1 MFFSSQYSTSQSE
14 EVREPLITETGREKR
29 FKLNNAATYGIY
41 NRSDFMARCHKFC
54 WKINGRDGPTLRRL
68 LWFGGKSSKS
78 GNYLSTF
85 FFVLAIILPF
95 FAFFWVIGQPVRQWH
110 EVLMWCV
117 FSVEILLLIWNFY
130 CLLVIL
136 TNFSKWDNC
145 WFTIKVN
152 KRVLGP
158 VRNSIGDRFFDIRQH
173 MKYCDVTKETISTFP
188 LLTMDQRLQVIS
200 KFEQHS
206 NVQQF
211 RLILYSGRFLNVAYR
226 CPRLMAIA
234 LLCLSSCAVGLM
246 AYLCYYYYGRKRE
259 SHS

>member
-14 EVREPLITETGREKR
+14 EVKEPLISESSRARR
-29 FKLNNAATYGIY
+29 FKLNDAPTYGIY
-41 NRSDFMARCHKFC
+41 NRSDFMARCHRAC
-54 WKINGRDGPTLRRL
+54 WKMNGRDGPTLRRL
-68 LWFGGKSSKS
+68 LWFGGKASKS
-78 GNYLSTF
+78 GNCLSTF
-85 FFVLAIILPF
+85 FFVLVLVLPF
-95 FAFFWVIGQPVRQWH
+95 FALFWVVGRPSRHWH

-117 FSVEILLLIWNFY
+117 VVVEVLLLIWNCY
-130 CLLVIL
+130 CLFAIL
-136 TNFSKWDNC
+136 SNFTKWDSC
-145 WFTIKVN
+145 WFTFKVN

-173 MKYCDVTKETISTFP
+173 MKYCDVTRETIGTFP
-188 LLTMDQRLQVIS
+188 LLTVAQRRHVAS

-206 NVQQF
+206 NISQF

-246 AYLCYYYYGRKRE
+246 TYLCYYYYRE
-259 SHS
+259 QIQSMS